1 MPTSGCFRLEV
12 RVITNAASNKISG
25 WQGERLKIKLN
36 APPEGGRANK
46 LLIEYL
52 SLQLNLPRR
61 SLCIARG
68 EKSPLKTVEIAGL
81 DFDEIKKRLRL

>member
-1 MPTSGCFRLEV
+1 M
-12 RVITNAASNKISG
+12 TNAASNKISG

-36 APPEGGRANK
+36 SPPVEGRANK

-52 SLQLNLPRR
+52 SFQLNLPRR
-61 SLCIARG
+61 SISIARG

-81 DFDEIKKRLRL
+81 DFDEIKKRLQL

>member
-36 APPEGGRANK
+36 APPVGGRANK

-52 SLQLNLPRR
+52 SIQLNLPRR
-61 SLCIARG
+61 SISIARD
-68 EKSPLKTVEIAGL
+68 EKSLHKIVEITGIDMDENKGRLGL
-81 DFDEIKKRLRL
+81 